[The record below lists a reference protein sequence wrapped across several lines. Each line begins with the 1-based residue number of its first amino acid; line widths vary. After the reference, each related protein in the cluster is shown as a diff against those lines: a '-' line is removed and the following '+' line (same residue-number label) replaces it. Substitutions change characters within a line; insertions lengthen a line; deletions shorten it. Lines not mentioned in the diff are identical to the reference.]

1 MGIPRNAVL
10 LATLA
15 VGPFSL
21 FSYERDAG
29 SSRSSAS
36 REARTAQG
44 GTIVGTVTTK
54 EPAAKAIHVTIDP
67 GVCGASLPDESIKV
81 DAAGHVANAVL
92 TVTGV
97 KSPAPAEATV
107 SNSTCAFVPRVS
119 LIKPA
124 GTIRVSSKD
133 PVLHTTH
140 AAASDGK
147 VLFNL
152 ALPIPNMTLSR
163 PADKPGIVELAC
175 NTHTWMRGY
184 LFVTE
189 ELSAISAPDG
199 TFKLE
204 GVPAGDREI
213 RIWHESLKSA
223 PVKVTVKDG
232 ATVTA
237 VFTLVK

>member
-1 MGIPRNAVL
+1 MR
-10 LATLA
+10 
-15 VGPFSL
+15 VG
-21 FSYERDAG
+21 AG
-29 SSRSSAS
+29 
-36 REARTAQG
+36 ARAAG
-44 GTIVGTVTTK
+44 GTIAGTVTTK
-54 EPAAKAIHVTIDP
+54 EPAAKPIHVTIDP
-67 GVCGASLPDESIKV
+67 SVCGASLADESIKV
-81 DAAGHVANAVL
+81 DASGHLANAVI

-97 KSPAPAEATV
+97 KSPAPAEAMV

-124 GTIRVSSKD
+124 GAVKVASKD

-140 AAASDGK
+140 ASATDGK

-163 PADKPGIVELAC
+163 PVDKAGVVELAC

-184 LFVTE
+184 LFVTD
-189 ELSAISAPDG
+189 ELSAISAADG
-199 TFKLE
+199 TFKLD
-204 GVPAGDREI
+204 GVPAGDHEI

-237 VFTLVK
+237 ALTLAK

>member
-1 MGIPRNAVL
+1 VGISRNAVL
-10 LATLA
+10 LTTFALA
-15 VGPFSL
+15 VAAAAPVGTK
-21 FSYERDAG
+21 A
-29 SSRSSAS
+29 SAH
-36 REARTAQG
+36 AVG

-54 EPAAKAIHVTIDP
+54 EPAPKPIHVTIDP
-67 GVCGASLPDESIKV
+67 AVCGASLPDESIKV
-81 DAAGHVANAVL
+81 DGAGHLANAVI

-97 KSPAPAEATV
+97 KSPAPAEAMV

-124 GTIRVSSKD
+124 GAIKVTSKD

-140 AAASDGK
+140 AAAADGK

-152 ALPIPNMTLSR
+152 ALPIPNMVISR
-163 PADKPGIVELAC
+163 PADKPGVVELAC

-184 LFVTE
+184 LFVTD
-189 ELSAISAPDG
+189 ELSAISAADG
-199 TFKLE
+199 TFKLD
-204 GVPAGDREI
+204 GVPAGDHEI

-223 PVKVTVKDG
+223 PVKVNVKDG

-237 VFTLVK
+237 AFTLVK